1 MKFNFFLTTS
11 KIFIFIVV
19 YLLLLFF
26 QFVIFIQVGNQRLYL
41 NLNVGRWQNKKK
53 LSSPGR
59 SVSWT
64 FDAE

>member
-53 LSSPGR
+53 LSSL
-59 SVSWT
+59 VV
-64 FDAE
+64 

>member
-26 QFVIFIQVGNQRLYL
+26 QFVIFIQVGNQEPTSLFEFEC
-41 NLNVGRWQNKKK
+41 WQVAK
-53 LSSPGR
+53 
-59 SVSWT
+59 
-64 FDAE
+64 